1 MLPMQ
6 PPTFSL
12 IILQLRL
19 QRIKGRIVWDFCP
32 PIQKISQTKKLESET
47 KIRIQVHWLLWSA
60 SDLLKE
66 PNVTLSCLTTQYP
79 AIPFSGNKSPW
90 FPSESLPLPNSEEMW
105 PLKRGLHQKK
115 KRKENQRVSCDQNWP
130 IWVSKPQTQGQTGS
144 RSDMWPHKNQWD
156 IMRLLLRLLGK
167 RLVLFPAESKLWAA
181 TGGGYAAVMFLYA
194 TSTTEVHPG
203 KGRAESRGEPE
214 PQQLHLSPESSLLCL
229 TL

>member
-115 KRKENQRVSCDQNWP
+115 KRKSTSV
-130 IWVSKPQTQGQTGS
+130 
-144 RSDMWPHKNQWD
+144 MWPELAN
-156 IMRLLLRLLGK
+156 
-167 RLVLFPAESKLWAA
+167 
-181 TGGGYAAVMFLYA
+181 
-194 TSTTEVHPG
+194 
-203 KGRAESRGEPE
+203 
-214 PQQLHLSPESSLLCL
+214 LSLKAPNSGTDWLKVRYV
-229 TL
+229 TP